1 MNEFKEEITK
11 IKERINALNV
21 SLADI
26 KNALRKRFE
35 KVKLHRKENLE
46 NLGNVV
52 QMHNDCG
59 VKFSACYSDGKK
71 ISYEIEKWDDDGP
84 YEMIVKIN
92 GPDLH
97 REIHMERIKSISS
110 ILCIAALLDDEEIT
124 CIDDIT
130 FVDDVYS
137 VYKAIR
143 ECEDKDQMV
152 DKVLEACLVME
163 EERIEEMKVKLD
175 ELKANLLHEDKQ

>member
-46 NLGNVV
+46 SLGIVV
-52 QMHNDCG
+52 QMNNDCG
-59 VKFSACYSDGKK
+59 VKFSARYPDGKK
-71 ISYEIEKWDDDGP
+71 ISYEIEKWDDGP
-84 YEMIVKIN
+84 YEMCVKIN
-92 GPDLH
+92 GPDDLYN
-97 REIHMERIKSISS
+97 EIHVERIKSLSSFLFISE
-110 ILCIAALLDDEEIT
+110 LNNDEIT

-130 FVDDVYS
+130 CVDDVYS

-143 ECEDKDQMV
+143 ECEEKDQMV

-175 ELKANLLHEDKQ
+175 ELKANLLHEDHQ